1 MRALTLPRNPH
12 AVLRIMRL
20 AKPSLP
26 PPKWRGTLA
35 EPVQPMDTHT
45 RMRAVSLL
53 VGIEFLDGTR
63 HPDTLTL
70 DQARDVLRWAG
81 SL

>member
-1 MRALTLPRNPH
+1 MTRALADVRNAH
-12 AVLRIMRL
+12 AVVRILRL

-26 PPKWRGTLA
+26 PPRWHGSLA

-53 VGIEFLDGTR
+53 FGIEFQDGSR

-70 DQARDVLRWAG
+70 D
-81 SL
+81 

>member
-1 MRALTLPRNPH
+1 MNRFALVR
-12 AVLRIMRL
+12 VLRR

-26 PPKWRGTLA
+26 PPKWRGTLTD
-35 EPVQPMDTHT
+35 PVQPMDTHT

-53 VGIEFLDGTR
+53 VGIEFLDGTH

-70 DQARDVLRWAG
+70 AQAQDVLAWATTRTR
-81 SL
+81 